1 MSDSHP
7 LVYGI
12 DVHARCI
19 SNLPAE
25 ENNTVFLVG
34 TYTLKEEGQ
43 VSFFLCAKNYAKNL
57 DLPT

>member
-12 DVHARCI
+12 DVHARCLTNI
-19 SNLPAE
+19 PAE
-25 ENNTVFLVG
+25 ENKTLFLVG

-43 VSFFLCAKNYAKNL
+43 VSQKHPENYFLAQIS
-57 DLPT
+57 